1 MPAPSIDVFLTYDE
15 GDADLAREV
24 RAAVIAAGLSCWCE
38 AVDLL
43 PGELWDEVIPARL
56 RAARVVVVLVTGRW
70 PETGEGN
77 SDWYGPEKVALAI
90 SFAKRSKGEPIIVPV
105 RLRGGTPERVPFGI
119 HRAAAVELGA
129 DDPRRLADELR
140 RVLAARDG
148 QPVAETPTTARAVE
162 AQAAQ
167 ARAAAREDS
176 GARADVVVVTALK
189 VELDALVAVSGVEWS
204 AGRDAQGYPYHSA
217 DLDGLRVVAA
227 RTGGVGEV
235 GAAERAV
242 RLVDAFEPQ
251 VLAIC
256 GICAGREGKTTLGDV
271 VVAKWVY
278 NFEHGKRLPDG
289 RLAPSQQTFSL
300 PDPWAIDAG
309 ELAQA
314 PERWQADVLAG
325 QRPPTL
331 RWLRERALMAL
342 HERQEVERFPELD
355 RATRDRIWLGLER
368 QGWIE
373 GEPPDCALTET
384 GRKRGARL
392 SYDGGPEADGPLRA
406 HIGVMATGSAVQ
418 SDPSAWQQVEALQR
432 DTIAIEME
440 STAIGAIAHAA
451 RRDFLAIKGV
461 SDHADG
467 DKDDRFHSFAS
478 RTAAAF
484 LLAFVRAHV
493 TPRVQVAAG
502 SQTAPRIETAPAAV
516 DATTWLG
523 PQTLARLVET
533 YVDHPLDRDLLL
545 SWVPRSLTGTMARKP
560 TPFSQ
565 IEADLTTLN
574 TAPVMGDDL
583 PLASWLRQAVRL
595 AGPWPHA
602 KVYAAVLA
610 EVEAK
615 RAGG

>member
-148 QPVAETPTTARAVE
+148 QPVAETPATARAVE
-162 AQAAQ
+162 AQAAR

-189 VELDALVAVSGVEWS
+189 VELDALIAVSGVEWS

-217 DLDGLRVVAA
+217 DLGGLRVVAA
-227 RTGGVGEV
+227 RTGGAGEV

-256 GICAGREGKTTLGDV
+256 GICAGDPARTALGDV
-271 VVAKWVY
+271 VVATRIFNY
-278 NFEHGKRLPDG
+278 EHGKRTADG
-289 RLAPSQQTFSL
+289 ALAPSQQTFDL
-300 PDPWAIDAG
+300 RPQWRIDA
-309 ELAQA
+309 EDLAHA
-314 PERWQADVLAG
+314 PDRWLGALTDA
-325 QRPPTL
+325 RPPSL
-331 RWLRERALMAL
+331 RRLREQALMAL
-342 HERQEVERFPELD
+342 HADGTVERFSDLD
-355 RATRDRIWLGLER
+355 GHARRRVWKGLVDA
-368 QGWIE
+368 GFV
-373 GEPPDCALTET
+373 T
-384 GRKRGARL
+384 GRPPNFTLTAAGREKAEEIEW
-392 SYDGGPEADGPLRA
+392 DGGPHADAAPRA
-406 HIGVMATGSAVQ
+406 HLGVMATGSAVRGDAAVWSQ
-418 SDPSAWQQVEALQR
+418 LCELQR
-432 DTIAIEME
+432 DAIAVEME

-461 SDHADG
+461 SDYADG
-467 DKDDRFHSFAS
+467 DKDDRFHDFAS